1 MSEIYLGNKNLKNKD
16 VKISY
21 TKDQIEEYVKCSQDV
36 NYFCENYVKIVS
48 VDKGLVPFK
57 PFEYQKNMFN
67 TFDSNRYTICKMPRQ
82 VGKTTGVVGYLLH
95 KILFNENYNIAVLAN
110 KQVQAR
116 EILSRIQLAYEWL
129 PKWLQQG
136 IVEWNKGNIE
146 LENGSK
152 ILASATSSSAVRGQ
166 SYNCVAGNSKIDILF
181 EGKEYNITLS
191 NLNTLLAN
199 SSKHTNIINTLT
211 KDILLDKVN
220 INVFRQQIHQMV
232 FSNNI
237 QEKTYIESAN
247 RTSSYNTKMHGWNR
261 SFRQYSEITYKRTY
275 TGTSALNKNDFRK
288 FNEEK
293 TLVCLLSY
301 GERETRETSQY
312 ELGGS
317 NILYERVIT
326 SSKRTYDW
334 EKAFK
339 RNKEENFLI
348 QPREKTH
355 IRTSDEKFSCK
366 KRNKYPK
373 DCRMEAEH
381 IQFITRKEEDKRA
394 LGQNKQEPREDTKNS
409 GKTSRYEE
417 IRRSKSKDEQS
428 SQGKNTLEQG
438 LKIKT
443 ADGYKLFDGIR
454 KTIGQK
460 VIKLSL
466 SCGKT
471 ITCTEDHKISTEYG
485 WLEAKLCEGLIVNTT
500 YGMSIVDSIS
510 IDIDTDVYDLLQ
522 VQDVNSFYANDILVH
537 NCVYLDEFAFV
548 PRNVQDQFFASV
560 FPTISSGNTSKLL
573 ITSTPNGMNLFYKLW
588 TDSENGENDYARV
601 DVHWSDVPG
610 RDEAWKQR
618 TIRATS
624 EDQFKQEFECQFL
637 GSSNTLIHPSSL
649 SKLTYIK
656 PIAVNAGVKVYKEPK
671 KDHIY
676 CITVDVS
683 EGLGLDSSSFVV
695 IDCTTVPYEVVAT
708 FKDASIS
715 QLLFPTLINNVGNYY
730 NEAAVLVETNIGS
743 QVVNIL
749 HQDLEYENVIMT
761 KSNGRKG
768 TVVGSDGLA
777 RLGMKTT
784 KVTKRI
790 GCANI
795 KDIIEN
801 NKIFLN
807 DYDIVNELSTYVV
820 DGTSYNAEDG
830 YHDDLIMCLV
840 LFAWL
845 IQQNYFKDT
854 SNTDIRRRLLD
865 EQEDN
870 FTPFGFIHDGQP
882 EENNKVLSDFE
893 FDNYLLN

>member
-1 MSEIYLGNKNLKNKD
+1 MADIYLGNKNLKNKD
-16 VKISY
+16 VKLEFSAAE
-21 TKDQIEEYVKCSQDV
+21 IEEYIKCAKDV
-36 NYFCENYVKIVS
+36 VYFCEKYVKIVS

-57 PFEYQKNMFN
+57 PFKYQKNMFK
-67 TFDSNRYTICKMPRQ
+67 TFDENRYTICKMPRQ

-191 NLNTLLAN
+191 NLNTILAN

-237 QEKTYIESAN
+237 QEKIYIESAN

-301 GERETRETSQY
+301 GEWETRETSQY

-348 QPREKTH
+348 QAREKTH

-588 TDSENGENDYARV
+588 NDSENGSNDYARV

-610 RDEAWKQR
+610 RDQKWADAM
-618 TIRATS
+618 IRSTS
-624 EDQFKQEFECQFL
+624 MDQFRQEFECQFL
-637 GSSNTLIHPSSL
+637 GSTNTLIHPSTL
-649 SKLTYIK
+649 SKLSYNNPT
-656 PIAVNAGVKVYKEPK
+656 VKNGINFYKEPI

-676 CITVDVS
+676 SVTVDVA

-695 IDCTTVPYEVVAT
+695 IDCTEFPYEIVAT
-708 FKDASIS
+708 YADASIS
-715 QLLFPTLINNVGNYY
+715 QLMFPTLLYNIGTYY
-730 NEAAVLVETNIGS
+730 NEAFILVETNVGS

-749 HQDLEYENVIMT
+749 QQDLEYENIIMT
-761 KSNGRKG
+761 KTNGKKG
-768 TVVGSDGLA
+768 TVVGSDGLS
-777 RLGMKTT
+777 RMGIKTT

-790 GCANI
+790 GCANL
-795 KDIIEN
+795 KSIIEN
-801 NKIFLN
+801 NKLILN
-807 DYDIVNELSTYVV
+807 DYQIIHELSTYVA
-820 DGTSYNAEDG
+820 DGSTYNAEDG
-830 YHDDLIMCLV
+830 YHDDLVMCLV

-845 IQQNYFKDT
+845 SSQSYFKDMT
-854 SNTDIRRRLLD
+854 NTDIRSRIMQD
-865 EQEDN
+865 QEDN
-870 FTPFGFIHDGQP
+870 FTPFGIIDDGRDDEQV
-882 EENNKVLSDFE
+882 KVMNDAE
-893 FDNYLLN
+893 FANFLLN